1 MARWWIGLLL
11 LLNAALLA
19 WNMGALQPW
28 GWGAAPTQDGPVVT
42 LPIQTTASE
51 PASSA
56 PSAPSAASAAS
67 AAASAA
73 QALPPKPAASAA
85 RPKPAAAPA
94 AAASAPDSN

>member
-56 PSAPSAASAAS
+56 PSAASAAS

>member
-51 PASSA
+51 PA
-56 PSAPSAASAAS
+56 PSAASAAS

-73 QALPPKPAASAA
+73 QTVPPKPAASAA